1 MTLALYEILKAGG
14 LTNGGFNFDTKLRR
28 QSMSRDDLFHA
39 HIGGIDTL
47 AYSLLVAAQL
57 IEDGTLDTARD
68 ARYAGWNSGLGSA
81 IEDGTADLADLEARV
96 AAGSIDPSPVTGRQ
110 EQLEN
115 LINRT
120 IWKTS

>member
-1 MTLALYEILKAGG
+1 MT
-14 LTNGGFNFDTKLRR
+14 TGGFNFDTKLRR
-28 QSMSRDDLFHA
+28 QSMSRDDLFHG

-57 IEDGTLDTARD
+57 IEDGTLDAARD
-68 ARYAGWNSGLGSA
+68 ARYAGWDSDLGSA
-81 IEDGTADLADLEARV
+81 ITDGTVDLADLEARV
-96 AAGSIDPSPVTGRQ
+96 VSGEIDPSPVSGRQ

-120 IWKTS
+120 IWATS